1 MYYFFVVILKDDFNT
16 VFQDAVF
23 LNPHPSTSK
32 HSNFKPK
39 KSHIS
44 SSSTVTSSQDVA
56 TNNSPPVA
64 SSPPPKRHCKSE
76 RLESELPKISQLQE
90 ENNFNVQTDN
100 HSQIEPKLELPDYLS
115 DDDIREDGTS
125 RFYPATDV
133 TELPGKLCFS
143 LKNNLS
149 FL

>member
-1 MYYFFVVILKDDFNT
+1 M
-16 VFQDAVF
+16 F

-32 HSNFKPK
+32 HTDNCKPK
-39 KSHIS
+39 KSHNIS

-56 TNNSPPVA
+56 TNDSSPVA
-64 SSPPPKRHCKSE
+64 NSPPPKRQCKNE
-76 RLESELPKISQLQE
+76 RLVDSELPRMVRQLKE
-90 ENNFNVQTDN
+90 EINFNIQSDN

-133 TELPGKLCFS
+133 TELSGKS
-143 LKNNLS
+143 I
-149 FL
+149 